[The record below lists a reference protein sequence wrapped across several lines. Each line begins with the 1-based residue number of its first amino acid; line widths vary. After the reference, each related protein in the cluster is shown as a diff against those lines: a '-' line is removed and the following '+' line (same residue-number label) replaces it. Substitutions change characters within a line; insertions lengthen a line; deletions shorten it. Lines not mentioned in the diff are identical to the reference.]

1 MNLFPSVLTGIDWQQ
16 ALAEN
21 RKQTLERVY
30 AKVYPMALHYV
41 KEHGGTADDAK
52 DVFQE
57 ALIRFYEKA
66 VHGQL
71 VLTVSVST
79 YLMAIC
85 KNLWRQEVEKRARK
99 TSLGADQTE
108 VDWDEPKTDTQSDLQ
123 LMDFV
128 AQLGEKCK
136 DILVSFYYFGQRL
149 DHIAT
154 RHGYQNIRTAT
165 VQKFKCL
172 ERLRKSVSH
181 LTIERFR

>member
-1 MNLFPSVLTGIDWQQ
+1 MNLFPSVLPDTDWRQ
-16 ALAEN
+16 ALLN
-21 RKQTLERVY
+21 DRKQTLERVY

-41 KEHGGTADDAK
+41 KEHGGSAEDAK

-66 VHGQL
+66 IHGRL

-79 YLMAIC
+79 YLMAVC
-85 KNLWRQEVEKRARK
+85 KNLWRQELEKRSRL
-99 TSLGADQTE
+99 TRHPSDSVWE
-108 VDWDEPKTDTQSDLQ
+108 EPKEETHSQAQ

-128 AQLGEKCK
+128 AQLGDKCR

-149 DHIAT
+149 DQIAA

-181 LTIERFR
+181 LTIDKFQ